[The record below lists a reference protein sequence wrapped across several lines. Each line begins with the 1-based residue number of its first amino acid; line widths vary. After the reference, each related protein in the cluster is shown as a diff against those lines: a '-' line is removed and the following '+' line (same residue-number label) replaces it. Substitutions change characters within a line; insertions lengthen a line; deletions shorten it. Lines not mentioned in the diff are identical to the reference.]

1 MYYLNHMCLY
11 SLLLIF
17 FLFSCKKSSLD
28 DNNLSPIT
36 GTRKELTIDSLYL
49 YAKEIYLWNEALPA
63 YSTFLPRDRYIN
75 IAAEK
80 DAVKKELFDI
90 TQLKVNKTTNI
101 PYEFTNYDSPKYSF
115 FEEKTTRASK
125 LNAYSKET
133 NIGNKIVVARVND
146 ISYLAVHSFPE
157 LNNIKSD
164 LDEAFSKIASYKLST
179 IVVDLRYNSGG
190 YIETAEYLANLI
202 APSMLNGK
210 LMYLESFNQ
219 TLQFRNT
226 KILKNQPYLDSNG
239 DIVIINGRK
248 ATMADV
254 DYSEKGNTY
263 FFNKKGNL
271 ESVKNIYFITSA
283 KTASASE
290 MLISLFKP
298 YFNIKL
304 VGEKTYGKPI
314 GFFPIHID
322 KYSFYLSSFLIKN
335 ANGWSDYYSGMDPNI
350 RVELSTN
357 PILGDPNEA
366 CLKSIILDL
375 YGNSKIAK
383 TSQQIANREILKMKH
398 PNKQLN
404 KNVFFTENRLKLKN
418 Q

>member
-1 MYYLNHMCLY
+1 MYNLNFGTLY
-11 SLLLIF
+11 TVLIIF
-17 FLFSCKKSSLD
+17 LLFSCKKTSLE
-28 DNNLSPIT
+28 DNNVSPKT

-49 YAKEIYLWNEALPA
+49 YAKEIYLWNEALPE
-63 YSTFLPRDRYIN
+63 YSTFLPRDRYSN
-75 IAAEK
+75 IKAENE
-80 DAVKKELFDI
+80 AIKKELFDI

-101 PYEFTNYDSPKYSF
+101 PYEFTRYGYPKYSF

-125 LNAYSKET
+125 LNVYSKAT
-133 NIGNKIVVARVND
+133 NIGNEIVVARVND
-146 ISYLAVHSFPE
+146 ISYLAIHSFPE

-164 LDEAFSKIASYKLST
+164 LDEAFLKIASYNLTT
-179 IVVDLRYNSGG
+179 IVVDLRYNNGG

-202 APSMLNGK
+202 APSVHNGK
-210 LMYLESFNQ
+210 LMYSESFNQ
-219 TLQFRNT
+219 TLQFRNA
-226 KILKNQPYLDSNG
+226 KILKNQPYLDNNG

-254 DYSEKGNTY
+254 DYSEKGNSY

-271 ESVKNIYFITSA
+271 ESVKNIYFITSSI
-283 KTASASE
+283 TASASE

-335 ANGWSDYYSGMDPNI
+335 ANGWSDYYSGMDPDI

-357 PILGDPNEA
+357 PNLGDPNEA
-366 CLKSIILDL
+366 CLKSIILDV
-375 YGNSKIAK
+375 YGNSKLAK
-383 TSQQIANREILKMKH
+383 TSQHIPNREILKMR
-398 PNKQLN
+398 NLSTQLN
-404 KNVFFTENRLKLKN
+404 KNTFLTENRLKLKN